1 MHNKTLSA
9 FLLFVLFL
17 ILLTVEPALAGPGGK
32 IATAVFDS
40 FWGKV
45 LLIILVI
52 VFLPLILLTLA
63 KEKVAE
69 RKALRDLRFM
79 AKRSPHFDWLKV
91 RQRVQDCFFRV
102 HSAWQKEDMT
112 ESSNWMT
119 DWYWKNQQMVYLDRW
134 EREGLYNHCDVKEI
148 TSIKPLL
155 FAHHN
160 EGGEHEDSMLAV
172 MIGANMQDF
181 LAERDTGNVVEG
193 SRKYKDVEKIW
204 SFTLVDGA
212 WKVSNIEDSSFSLT
226 YAALEKT
233 QPAIEETLLGQSR
246 ASIY

>member
-1 MHNKTLSA
+1 
-9 FLLFVLFL
+9 
-17 ILLTVEPALAGPGGK
+17 
-32 IATAVFDS
+32 
-40 FWGKV
+40 
-45 LLIILVI
+45 
-52 VFLPLILLTLA
+52 
-63 KEKVAE
+63 
-69 RKALRDLRFM
+69 
-79 AKRSPHFDWLKV
+79 
-91 RQRVQDCFFRV
+91 
-102 HSAWQKEDMT
+102 MT

-148 TSIKPLL
+148 TSIQPLL

-204 SFTLVDGA
+204 SFTLIDGA

>member
-79 AKRSPHFDWLKV
+79 AKRSPYFDWLKV
-91 RQRVQDCFFRV
+91 RTRVQDCFFRV
-102 HSAWQKEDMT
+102 HSA
-112 ESSNWMT
+112 
-119 DWYWKNQQMVYLDRW
+119 
-134 EREGLYNHCDVKEI
+134 
-148 TSIKPLL
+148 
-155 FAHHN
+155 
-160 EGGEHEDSMLAV
+160 
-172 MIGANMQDF
+172 
-181 LAERDTGNVVEG
+181 
-193 SRKYKDVEKIW
+193 
-204 SFTLVDGA
+204 
-212 WKVSNIEDSSFSLT
+212 
-226 YAALEKT
+226 
-233 QPAIEETLLGQSR
+233 
-246 ASIY
+246 

>member
-32 IATAVFDS
+32 IANAVFES

-52 VFLPLILLTLA
+52 VFLPLILLTIA

-69 RKALRDLRFM
+69 RKALRDLRYM
-79 AKRSPHFDWLKV
+79 AKRSPYFDWLKV

-160 EGGEHEDSMLAV
+160 EGGEHEGSMLAV

-181 LAERDTGNVVEG
+181 LAEGDTGNVVEG

-204 SFTLVDGA
+204 SFTLIDGA